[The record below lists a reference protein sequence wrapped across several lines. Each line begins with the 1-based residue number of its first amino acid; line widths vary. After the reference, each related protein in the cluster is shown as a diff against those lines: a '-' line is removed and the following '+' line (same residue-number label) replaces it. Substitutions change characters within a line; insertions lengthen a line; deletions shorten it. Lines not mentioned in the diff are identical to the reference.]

1 MSGKK
6 NNDISDRWFKVW
18 EEDDGFNIK
27 AGARQDM
34 IDIFFMEET
43 EKESGQD
50 SSPQDCS
57 KPCTSGKD
65 K

>member
-1 MSGKK
+1 MASKK

-34 IDIFFMEET
+34 IDVFFMEED
-43 EKESGQD
+43 EDK
-50 SSPQDCS
+50 
-57 KPCTSGKD
+57 KD
-65 K
+65 KEPEEKTK